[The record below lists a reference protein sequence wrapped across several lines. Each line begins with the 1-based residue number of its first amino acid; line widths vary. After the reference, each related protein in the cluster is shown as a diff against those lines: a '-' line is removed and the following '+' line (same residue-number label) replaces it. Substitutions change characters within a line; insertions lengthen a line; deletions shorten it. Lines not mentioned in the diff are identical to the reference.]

1 MINLATYYNFLF
13 IIMTILVRNN
23 FLFCKLV
30 SKLVIIVI
38 NNFLS
43 LKLVANDTF
52 SYSVNNDPKLEFVQV

>member
-1 MINLATYYNFLF
+1 
-13 IIMTILVRNN
+13 MTILVRNN

-52 SYSVNNDPKLEFVQV
+52 SYSVNNDPKLEFVQVWNFDTFWFSNIKNE